1 MTSKLTASD
10 FQSAAKRLGVDVSA
24 VHAITEVE
32 SLGDGF
38 LSTGQIKILYERHIL
53 YRFMSQR
60 AKSEKSSVQ
69 RQAGLQKLDH
79 LVLTLPNLINSKVG
93 GYATGETADIR
104 GIAEHERLKAARPID
119 NLFALQSASW
129 GMFQIMGFHWQALGY
144 ESPVDFV
151 LKLSASEQNQLD
163 AFCRFILNNK
173 QLHNALKAKDWVLF
187 ALLYNGRDYKKNH
200 YDTRLAAADKKWMK
214 AA

>member
-1 MTSKLTASD
+1 MTSKLTAID
-10 FQSAAKRLGVDVSA
+10 FQTAAKRLGVEVSA
-24 VHAITEVE
+24 IRAVTEIE
-32 SLGDGF
+32 SLGGGF

-69 RQAGLQKLDH
+69 RKTALSNLDMWVH
-79 LVLTLPNLINSKVG
+79 SKPNLINPSTG

-104 GIAEHERLKAARPID
+104 GITEHERLKAARKID